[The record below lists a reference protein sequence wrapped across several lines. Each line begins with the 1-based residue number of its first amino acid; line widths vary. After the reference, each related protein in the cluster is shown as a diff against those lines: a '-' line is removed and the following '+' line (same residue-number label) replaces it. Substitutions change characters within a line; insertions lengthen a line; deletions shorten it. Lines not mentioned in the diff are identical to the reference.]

1 MSQANRL
8 QGPPERRPG
17 ATQPQ
22 DPRSSASTPASAS
35 ASPPAPF
42 TPSQLPPRLPDY
54 DSGLSI
60 TETEPP
66 TPDTEWPLQ
75 PPSAPG
81 LSLAQDPYAQFL
93 PSAGPYQDYIEVDSD
108 ENGSDVDSAFGGS
121 LIGCD
126 TDTLASY
133 ITDYRYENGRR
144 YHAYRDGEYW
154 GPNDESANDQQ
165 DLAHHMYLM
174 TLEGRLHLA
183 PIVNPHNILDIG
195 TGTGIWAI
203 EMADAYPASHVTG
216 TDLSPIQPLFVPP
229 NCTFEIEDC
238 TQPWTYPASHF
249 DFIHIRELFG
259 CVRDWD
265 VFFAQCYKHTKPGG
279 YVEILEHSVWPRADD
294 DTLKPDSFYNYW
306 GQTVMEVSEK
316 FGKSFTIWEEA
327 KARMEKAG
335 FVNVEEI
342 RYKWPMNGWPSPEF
356 RTNGNDG
363 GKSWRRLRELGI
375 WNQLRLYDGIEGML
389 IRLLTAHNGWSYEQ
403 AQVHLA
409 QMRTTLK
416 DLSVHAYLDVSVVY
430 GEKPGGKRKRS
441 TASGGESSL
450 SASSQSSSS
459 GYTVQPM
466 PKSYIPEDY
475 QGMT

>member
-8 QGPPERRPG
+8 PGPAERRP
-17 ATQPQ
+17 ANTQPQ
-22 DPRSSASTPASAS
+22 DPRYNPNPISTLSKPPSSSTAASSS
-35 ASPPAPF
+35 K
-42 TPSQLPPRLPDY
+42 LPDY

-60 TETEPP
+60 TDTEPA
-66 TPDTEWPLQ
+66 TPDREHSQ
-75 PPSAPG
+75 PPSEAGRP
-81 LSLAQDPYAQFL
+81 AQTEDPYNQFL
-93 PSAGPYQDYIEVDSD
+93 PSDGPYQDFIEVDSEED
-108 ENGSDVDSAFGGS
+108 GSDGDSAFGGS

-216 TDLSPIQPLFVPP
+216 TDLSPIQPVFVPP

-238 TQPWTYPASHF
+238 NQPWTYPNSHF

-265 VFFAQCYKHTKPGG
+265 AFFAQCYKHTKPGG

-294 DTLKPDSFYNYW
+294 DSLKPDGFYNYW

-316 FGKSFTIWEEA
+316 FGKSFTIWEES
-327 KARMEKAG
+327 KARLEKAG

-342 RYKWPMNGWPSPEF
+342 RYKWPMNGWPSPEL
-356 RTNGNDG
+356 RTNGDDG
-363 GKSWRRLRELGI
+363 AKSWRRLRELGI
-375 WNQLRLYDGIEGML
+375 WNQLRLYDGIEGMM
-389 IRLLTAHNGWSYEQ
+389 IRMLTMAGWSYEK
-403 AQVHLA
+403 AQLHLA

-416 DLSVHAYLDVSVVY
+416 DLSIHAYLDVSVVY

-441 TASGGESSL
+441 AASGGESSL
-450 SASSQSSSS
+450 SVSSQSSSS
-459 GYTVQPM
+459 GYTIQPM
-466 PKSYIPEDY
+466 PKSFIPEGY
-475 QGMT
+475 QGMI